1 MLYLQLFAD
10 GLVTGCAIGLV
21 AVSFSLIYSTTKV
34 FHVAHAGIYTAG
46 GYIAWFVASY
56 GAPFTAACVVGV
68 IGSALL
74 GAVIQSQVY
83 QRLEDRS
90 APPLVLLIA
99 SLGVLAVLQNGV
111 AILFTTNMLQFS
123 YPWRNQTVILGG
135 AVGMTYAQITIVI
148 VSVVVFAVLS
158 WMSKYT
164 LFGQR
169 IRAVASNPF
178 LAEITRLRPKTL
190 FVLVMMIGSAIV
202 GLAGSLI
209 ALDQAMQP
217 YTGVLILLTATIA
230 VIAGGIGSLT
240 GAFVI
245 SLALSVLQNLSLA
258 VMPGRWSIAATF
270 ALFILFILM
279 RPQGLVRAA
288 R

>member
-1 MLYLQLFAD
+1 MLYLQLLAD
-10 GLVTGCAIGLV
+10 GLITGCAIGLV

-34 FHVAHAGIYTAG
+34 FHVAHAGVYTAG
-46 GYIAWFVASY
+46 GYITWFVASY
-56 GAPFTAACVVGV
+56 GAPFAVACVAGV

-83 QRLEDRS
+83 QRLEERS

-123 YPWRNQTVILGG
+123 YPWRNQTVIFG
-135 AVGMTYAQITIVI
+135 AVGLSYAQVTIVI
-148 VSVVVFAVLS
+148 VSVLVFAALT
-158 WMSKYT
+158 WMSQYT

-190 FVLVMMIGSAIV
+190 FVLVMMIGSGIV
-202 GLAGSLI
+202 GLAGTLI

-270 ALFILFILM
+270 GLFILFILI
-279 RPQGLVRAA
+279 RPQGLVRAT

>member
-1 MLYLQLFAD
+1 MLYLQLLAD

-46 GYIAWFVASY
+46 GYIAWFAASL
-56 GAPFTAACVVGV
+56 GAPFAIACIIGV
-68 IGSALL
+68 IGAALI
-74 GAVIQSQVY
+74 GAVIQHQVY
-83 QRLEDRS
+83 QRLEQRG

-123 YPWRNQTVILGG
+123 YGWRNQTLVFGTIGLS
-135 AVGMTYAQITIVI
+135 YAQVMIV
-148 VSVVVFAVLS
+148 VLSVAVFAVLV
-158 WMSKYT
+158 WMSRYT

-178 LAEITRLRPKTL
+178 LAEITRLRPQTL
-190 FVLVMMIGSAIV
+190 FVQVMMIGSGIV
-202 GLAGSLI
+202 ALAGTLI

-240 GAFVI
+240 GAFTI

-270 ALFILFILM
+270 GLFILFILI
-279 RPQGLVRAA
+279 RPQGLVR
-288 R
+288 RS

>member
-1 MLYLQLFAD
+1 MLYLQLLAD

-46 GYIAWFVASY
+46 GYIAWFAALF
-56 GAPFTAACVVGV
+56 GAPFAIACIIGV
-68 IGSALL
+68 IGAALI
-74 GAVIQSQVY
+74 GAVIQRQVY
-83 QRLEDRS
+83 QRLEQRG
-90 APPLVLLIA
+90 ATPLVLLIA

-123 YPWRNQTVILGG
+123 YSWRNQTLILGTIG
-135 AVGMTYAQITIVI
+135 LSYAQAMIVVLSVI
-148 VSVVVFAVLS
+148 VFAALV
-158 WMSKYT
+158 WMSRYT

-178 LAEITRLRPKTL
+178 LAEITRLRPQTL
-190 FVLVMMIGSAIV
+190 FVQVMMIGSGIV
-202 GLAGSLI
+202 ALAGTLI

-240 GAFVI
+240 GAFTI

-270 ALFILFILM
+270 GLFILFILI
-279 RPQGLVRAA
+279 RPQGLVR
-288 R
+288 RS

>member
-1 MLYLQLFAD
+1 MLYLQLLAD

-46 GYIAWFVASY
+46 GYIAWFAASF
-56 GAPFTAACVVGV
+56 GAPFAIACIIGV
-68 IGSALL
+68 IGAALI
-74 GAVIQSQVY
+74 GAVIQRQVY
-83 QRLEDRS
+83 QRLEQRG
-90 APPLVLLIA
+90 ATPLVLLIA

-123 YPWRNQTVILGG
+123 YSWRNQTLILGTIG
-135 AVGMTYAQITIVI
+135 LSYAQAMIV
-148 VSVVVFAVLS
+148 VLSLVVFASLV
-158 WMSKYT
+158 WMSRYT

-178 LAEITRLRPKTL
+178 LAEITRLRPQTL
-190 FVLVMMIGSAIV
+190 FVQVTMIGSGIV
-202 GLAGSLI
+202 ALAGTLI

-240 GAFVI
+240 GAFTI

-270 ALFILFILM
+270 GLFILFILI
-279 RPQGLVRAA
+279 RPQGLVR
-288 R
+288 RS

>member
-1 MLYLQLFAD
+1 MLYLQLLCD

-34 FHVAHAGIYTAG
+34 FHVAHAGIYTGG
-46 GYIAWFVASY
+46 GYIAWFAASF
-56 GAPFTAACVVGV
+56 GAPFAIACIIGV
-68 IGSALL
+68 IGAALI
-74 GAVIQSQVY
+74 GAVIQHQVY
-83 QRLEDRS
+83 QRLEQRG
-90 APPLVLLIA
+90 ATPLVLLIA

-123 YPWRNQTVILGG
+123 YSWRNQTLVLGPIG
-135 AVGMTYAQITIVI
+135 LSYAQAMIVV
-148 VSVVVFAVLS
+148 VSVVVFAALV
-158 WMSKYT
+158 WMSRYT

-178 LAEITRLRPKTL
+178 LAEITRLRPQTL
-190 FVLVMMIGSAIV
+190 FVQVMMIGSGIV
-202 GLAGSLI
+202 ALAGTLI

-240 GAFVI
+240 GAFMI

-270 ALFILFILM
+270 GLFILFILI
-279 RPQGLVRAA
+279 RPRGLVSRS
-288 R
+288 